1 MTDPQPDP
9 RADTGN
15 AANSGNPADPG
26 PDARRARSRIE
37 PDHQT
42 KPGQPPNPA
51 KPGQPPNPGNPGAPP
66 DDRASHSDDA
76 AALTA
81 ALLKE
86 ESARH
91 DAQAR
96 ASEQVLFADDLLPG
110 VGDEEI
116 PLRQGL
122 AMGGAFTFVV
132 LLVLNSLDELEQAAM
147 AVLAPDIRDTFGVSD
162 GTITFI
168 ASASAAF
175 VVLGA
180 FPMGWLA
187 DRMRRAPIVGVSSA
201 LFSVL
206 VFLSGFAANAFMLFW
221 TRFGAGIAK
230 SNTIPVHSSLLADAY
245 PIGVRG
251 RIGGLTQSTGRA
263 VAAISPLAV
272 GIVAWA
278 AGGDEGWRWAFFL
291 LGLPVAVFAVA
302 AFRIPEPARGQWE
315 KTTVINQV
323 IGDTDPAPI
332 SVEAAFSRLLRIHT
346 VRAVLFAFVALGFVL
361 FTIPVQ
367 SNLFLEDEFGLG
379 TLGRGVATSI
389 AGFAAALVL
398 PVVGLR
404 FDRLYRRDPSL
415 TLRLIGGLLLPTAVL
430 VPLQF
435 AMPNQYLFVAVDVP
449 RTVLSAAAFAM
460 VGPMVWS
467 IVPYRL
473 RGLGSALITLFI
485 FLFGAVGGSLAAAFL
500 IDSYGVQTAV
510 TVLSIPAVTIG
521 SIFLM
526 RGSLSIKH
534 DLSMVVA
541 ELTEE
546 LAEHERRQSAPESTP
561 ALQASGIDFSYGA
574 VQVLFDMSF
583 EVGKGQ
589 ALALLGA
596 NGAGK
601 STALNVLTGLF
612 TPERGVI
619 RMHGRSIT
627 YTTPEQRSAM
637 GVQML
642 PGGRGVFRNLSIEDN
657 LRIGAY
663 KYRRDPADVQRRI
676 ARVIEMF
683 DQLDGRL
690 GERAGDLSG
699 GQQQMLALARVLMH
713 DPDILIID
721 ELSLGL
727 APTIVQ
733 DLVATLQRLREAGQT
748 MIIVEQSLS
757 LALSLADT
765 AVFLEKGEV
774 RYSGSASH
782 LAERPDLVHAVVF
795 GAGDGAGAATQ
806 DVGAAAASGDPAGAS
821 AGDDAANPA
830 PESAP

>member
-1 MTDPQPDP
+1 MTDHPLEQ
-9 RADTGN
+9 G
-15 AANSGNPADPG
+15 
-26 PDARRARSRIE
+26 
-37 PDHQT
+37 
-42 KPGQPPNPA
+42 
-51 KPGQPPNPGNPGAPP
+51 PGAAEPAGTAE
-66 DDRASHSDDA
+66 DDTAV
-76 AALTA
+76 LTA
-81 ALLKE
+81 ALLSQ
-86 ESARH
+86 ESARR

-96 ASEQVLFADDLLPG
+96 AGEQVLFADDLLPG
-110 VGDEEI
+110 VGDEEM
-116 PLRQGL
+116 PLREGL
-122 AMGGAFTFVV
+122 AKGGAFTFIV

-187 DRMRRAPIVGVSSA
+187 DRIRRAPIVGVASA
-201 LFSVL
+201 VFSAM
-206 VFLSGFAANAFMLFW
+206 VFLSGFAVNAFMLFW
-221 TRFGAGIAK
+221 TRFGAGVAK
-230 SNTIPVHSSLLADAY
+230 SNTIPVHSSLLADTY

-263 VAAISPLAV
+263 VAAISPIAV
-272 GIVAWA
+272 GTVAWV

-302 AFRIPEPARGQWE
+302 AFRIPEPPRGQWE
-315 KTTVINQV
+315 KTSVLSQV
-323 IGDTDPAPI
+323 ITDPDPAPI
-332 SVEAAFSRLLRIHT
+332 SVEAAFARLLRIQT

-379 TLGRGVATSI
+379 TFGRGVATSV
-389 AGFAAALVL
+389 AGFAAAVVL

-435 AMPNQYLFVAVDVP
+435 AMPNEYLFVVVDVP

-460 VGPMVWS
+460 VGPVVWS

-500 IDSYGVQTAV
+500 VDSYGVQTAV
-510 TVLSIPAVTIG
+510 TVLALPAVSIG
-521 SIFLM
+521 SIFLI

-546 LAEHERRQSAPESTP
+546 LAEHDRRRIDPESTP
-561 ALQASGIDFSYGA
+561 ALQASNIDFSYGA
-574 VQVLFDMSF
+574 VQVLFDVSF
-583 EVGKGQ
+583 EVAPGKT
-589 ALALLGA
+589 LALLGA

-601 STALNVLTGLF
+601 STALSVVTGLL
-612 TPERGVI
+612 TPERGEI

-642 PGGRGVFRNLSIEDN
+642 PGGRGVFRELSIEDN

-663 KYRRDPADVQRRI
+663 KFRRDPADVQRRI
-676 ARVIEMF
+676 DRVVEMF
-683 DQLDGRL
+683 EQLEGRL

-713 DPDILIID
+713 DPEILIID
-721 ELSLGL
+721 EMSLGL

-733 DLVATLQRLREAGQT
+733 DLVAGLQRLREAGQT
-748 MIIVEQSLS
+748 MIIVEQSLN
-757 LALSLADT
+757 LALSLADD

-774 RYSGSASH
+774 RHSGPATDVI
-782 LAERPDLVHAVVF
+782 ERPELMHAVLF
-795 GAGDGAGAATQ
+795 GAGA
-806 DVGAAAASGDPAGAS
+806 DPAEGVAGDAS
-821 AGDDAANPA
+821 AGSTDSADGTGADGT
-830 PESAP
+830 ESPSDSGNGS

>member
-1 MTDPQPDP
+1 MTDQPPEQDP
-9 RADTGN
+9 
-15 AANSGNPADPG
+15 AAADPAG
-26 PDARRARSRIE
+26 TAE
-37 PDHQT
+37 
-42 KPGQPPNPA
+42 
-51 KPGQPPNPGNPGAPP
+51 
-66 DDRASHSDDA
+66 DDTAV
-76 AALTA
+76 LTA
-81 ALLKE
+81 ALLSA
-86 ESARH
+86 ESARR
-91 DAQAR
+91 DAQAS

-116 PLRQGL
+116 PLREGL
-122 AMGGAFTFVV
+122 AMGGAFTFIV

-187 DRMRRAPIVGVSSA
+187 DRMRRAPIVGVASA
-201 LFSVL
+201 VFSAM
-206 VFLSGFAANAFMLFW
+206 VFLSGFAVNAFMLFW

-251 RIGGLTQSTGRA
+251 RIGGLTQSTGRV
-263 VAAISPLAV
+263 VAAISPIAV
-272 GIVAWA
+272 GTVAWV
-278 AGGDEGWRWAFFL
+278 AGGDEGWRWSFFL

-302 AFRIPEPARGQWE
+302 AFRIPEPTRGQWE
-315 KTTVINQV
+315 KTSVLSQV
-323 IGDTDPAPI
+323 ITDPDPAPI
-332 SVEAAFSRLLRIHT
+332 SVEAAFARLLRIQT
-346 VRAVLFAFVALGFVL
+346 VRAVLFAFVSLGFVL

-379 TLGRGVATSI
+379 TFGRGVATSV
-389 AGFAAALVL
+389 AGFAAAVVL
-398 PVVGLR
+398 PLVGLR

-415 TLRLIGGLLLPTAVL
+415 TLRLIGGLLLPTSVL

-435 AMPNQYLFVAVDVP
+435 AMPNEYLFVVVDVP

-460 VGPMVWS
+460 VSPVVWS

-500 IDSYGVQTAV
+500 VDSYGVQTAV
-510 TVLSIPAVTIG
+510 TVLALPAVSIG
-521 SIFLM
+521 SIFLI
-526 RGSLSIKH
+526 RGSRSIKH

-541 ELTEE
+541 ELEEE
-546 LAEHERRQSAPESTP
+546 LAEHDRRRIDPESTP
-561 ALQASGIDFSYGA
+561 ALQASNIDFSYGA
-574 VQVLFDMSF
+574 VQVLFDVSF
-583 EVGKGQ
+583 EVAQGKT
-589 ALALLGA
+589 LALLGA

-601 STALNVLTGLF
+601 STALSVVTGLL
-612 TPERGVI
+612 TPDRGEI

-642 PGGRGVFRNLSIEDN
+642 PGGRGVFRELSIEDN

-663 KYRRDPADVQRRI
+663 KFRRDSADVQRRI
-676 ARVIEMF
+676 DRVVEMF
-683 DQLDGRL
+683 EQLEGRL
-690 GERAGDLSG
+690 DERAGDLSG
-699 GQQQMLALARVLMH
+699 GQQQMLALARVMMH
-713 DPDILIID
+713 DPEILIID
-721 ELSLGL
+721 EMSLGL

-733 DLVATLQRLREAGQT
+733 DLVAGLQRLREAGQT
-748 MIIVEQSLS
+748 MIVVEQSLN
-757 LALSLADT
+757 LALSLADDT
-765 AVFLEKGEV
+765 VFLEKGEV
-774 RYSGSASH
+774 RYSGPAADV
-782 LAERPDLVHAVVF
+782 LERPELMHAVLF
-795 GAGDGAGAATQ
+795 GAGADPAPGGAGDAGAGSAGSADGAGADSTGSPA
-806 DVGAAAASGDPAGAS
+806 DSGNGS
-821 AGDDAANPA
+821 
-830 PESAP
+830 

>member
-1 MTDPQPDP
+1 MLLGCRLVTDHHPDQGP
-9 RADTGN
+9 VPAEPEGTAEDDT
-15 AANSGNPADPG
+15 AV
-26 PDARRARSRIE
+26 
-37 PDHQT
+37 
-42 KPGQPPNPA
+42 
-51 KPGQPPNPGNPGAPP
+51 
-66 DDRASHSDDA
+66 
-76 AALTA
+76 LTA
-81 ALLKE
+81 ALLSE
-86 ESARH
+86 ESARR

-110 VGDEEI
+110 VGDEEM
-116 PLRQGL
+116 PLRKGL
-122 AMGGAFTFVV
+122 AMGGAFTFIV

-187 DRMRRAPIVGVSSA
+187 DRVRRAPIVGVASA
-201 LFSVL
+201 VFSAM
-206 VFLSGFAANAFMLFW
+206 VFLSGFAVNAFMLFF

-230 SNTIPVHSSLLADAY
+230 SNTIPVHSSLLADTY

-263 VAAISPLAV
+263 VAAISPIAV
-272 GIVAWA
+272 GTVAWI

-302 AFRIPEPARGQWE
+302 AFRIPEPTRGQWE
-315 KTTVINQV
+315 KTTVLSQV
-323 IGDTDPAPI
+323 ITDPDPAPI
-332 SVEAAFSRLLRIHT
+332 SVEAAFARLLRIQT

-379 TLGRGVATSI
+379 TFGRGVATSV
-389 AGFAAALVL
+389 AGFAAAVVL
-398 PVVGLR
+398 PMVGLR

-415 TLRLIGGLLLPTAVL
+415 TLRLIGGLLLPTAFL

-435 AMPNQYLFVAVDVP
+435 AMPNEYLFVVVDVP
-449 RTVLSAAAFAM
+449 RTVLSSAAFAM
-460 VGPMVWS
+460 VAPVVWS

-485 FLFGAVGGSLAAAFL
+485 FLFGAVGGSLVAAFL
-500 IDSYGVQTAV
+500 VDSYGVQTAV
-510 TVLSIPAVTIG
+510 TVLALPAVSIG
-521 SIFLM
+521 SIFLI
-526 RGSLSIKH
+526 RGSRSIKH

-541 ELTEE
+541 ELKEE
-546 LAEHERRQSAPESTP
+546 MAEHDRRRIDPESTP
-561 ALQASGIDFSYGA
+561 ALQASNIDFSYGA
-574 VQVLFDMSF
+574 VQVLFDVSF
-583 EVGKGQ
+583 EVAQGKT
-589 ALALLGA
+589 LALLGA

-601 STALNVLTGLF
+601 STALSVVTGLF
-612 TPERGVI
+612 TPERGEI

-642 PGGRGVFRNLSIEDN
+642 PGGRGVFRELSIEDN

-663 KYRRDPADVQRRI
+663 KFRRDPADVQRRI
-676 ARVIEMF
+676 DRVVEMF
-683 DQLDGRL
+683 EQLEGRL

-699 GQQQMLALARVLMH
+699 GQQQMLALARVMMH
-713 DPDILIID
+713 DPEILIID
-721 ELSLGL
+721 EMSLGL

-733 DLVATLQRLREAGQT
+733 DLVAGLQRLREAGQT
-748 MIIVEQSLS
+748 MIVVEQSLN
-757 LALSLADT
+757 LALSLADDT
-765 AVFLEKGEV
+765 VFLEKGEV
-774 RYSGSASH
+774 RHSGPARDVI
-782 LAERPDLVHAVVF
+782 ERPELMHAVLF
-795 GAGDGAGAATQ
+795 GAGADPVPGSVGDARADSTGSVDSSGADSTGLPS
-806 DVGAAAASGDPAGAS
+806 DSGNGS
-821 AGDDAANPA
+821 
-830 PESAP
+830 

>member
-1 MTDPQPDP
+1 MDANRPDE
-9 RADTGN
+9 A
-15 AANSGNPADPG
+15 SGG
-26 PDARRARSRIE
+26 
-37 PDHQT
+37 
-42 KPGQPPNPA
+42 G
-51 KPGQPPNPGNPGAPP
+51 
-66 DDRASHSDDA
+66 DDA
-76 AALTA
+76 ATLTE
-81 ALLKE
+81 ALLAE

-91 DAQAR
+91 EAQAR
-96 ASEQVLFADDLLPG
+96 AGEQVLFADDLLPG
-110 VGDEEI
+110 VGDEEM

-122 AMGGAFTFVV
+122 AMGGAFTFIV

-187 DRMRRAPIVGVSSA
+187 DRMRRAPIVGVASA
-201 LFSVL
+201 VFSGMVL
-206 VFLSGFAANAFMLFW
+206 LSGFAVNAFMLFW
-221 TRFGAGIAK
+221 TRFGAGMAK
-230 SNTIPVHSSLLADAY
+230 SNTIPVHSSLLADTY

-251 RIGGLTQSTGRA
+251 RIGGLTHSVGRA
-263 VAAISPLAV
+263 VAAISPIAV
-272 GIVAWA
+272 GTVAWV

-302 AFRIPEPARGQWE
+302 AFRIPEPPRGQWE
-315 KTTVINQV
+315 KSTVLSQV
-323 IGDTDPAPI
+323 IGDDDPAPI
-332 SVEAAFSRLLRIHT
+332 SVEAAFNRLLRIRT
-346 VRAVLFAFVALGFVL
+346 VKAVLLAFIALGFVL

-367 SNLFLEDEFGLG
+367 ANLFLEDEFGLD
-379 TLGRGVATSI
+379 TFDRGVATSV
-389 AGFAAALVL
+389 AGFAAAILLPLVG
-398 PVVGLR
+398 VR
-404 FDRLYRRDPSL
+404 FDRLYRRNPAL

-430 VPLQF
+430 VPMQF
-435 AMPNQYLFVAVDVP
+435 AMPNEYLFVAIDVP

-460 VGPMVWS
+460 VGPMIWS
-467 IVPYRL
+467 ILPYRL

-510 TVLSIPAVTIG
+510 TVLSIPAVTVG

-526 RGSLSIKH
+526 RGSLSIRH

-541 ELTEE
+541 ELKEE
-546 LAEHERRQSAPESTP
+546 LAEHERRRTAPESTP

-574 VQVLFDMSF
+574 VQVLFDVSF
-583 EVGKGQ
+583 EVGRGQ
-589 ALALLGA
+589 TLALLGA

-601 STALNVLTGLF
+601 STALSVVTGLF
-612 TPERGVI
+612 TPERGVV

-637 GVQML
+637 GIQML
-642 PGGRGVFRNLSIEDN
+642 PGGRGVFRDLSIEDN

-663 KYRRDPADVQRRI
+663 KYRRDPADVRRRI
-676 ARVIEMF
+676 DRVVEMF

-699 GQQQMLALARVLMH
+699 GQQQMLALARVMMH

-721 ELSLGL
+721 ELSMGL

-733 DLVATLQRLREAGQT
+733 DLVAGLQRLRESGQT
-748 MIIVEQSLS
+748 MILVEQSMS
-757 LALSLADT
+757 LALSLADE

-774 RYSGSASH
+774 RYSGPARH
-782 LAERPDLVHAVVF
+782 LAERPDLIHAVLL
-795 GAGDGAGAATQ
+795 GS
-806 DVGAAAASGDPAGAS
+806 AAADGDSGTSIDSQTADSDDSPNAAS
-821 AGDDAANPA
+821 APGGDDGGRGGSRA
-830 PESAP
+830 PGSDSGG

>member
-1 MTDPQPDP
+1 MRDHPDQ
-9 RADTGN
+9 
-15 AANSGNPADPG
+15 DPG
-26 PDARRARSRIE
+26 AAE
-37 PDHQT
+37 PAGT
-42 KPGQPPNPA
+42 A
-51 KPGQPPNPGNPGAPP
+51 E
-66 DDRASHSDDA
+66 DDTAV
-76 AALTA
+76 LTA
-81 ALLKE
+81 TLLSE
-86 ESARH
+86 ESARRG
-91 DAQAR
+91 AQAR

-110 VGDEEI
+110 VGDEEV
-116 PLRQGL
+116 PLREGL
-122 AMGGAFTFVV
+122 AMGGAFTFIV

-187 DRMRRAPIVGVSSA
+187 DRIRRAPIVGVASA
-201 LFSVL
+201 LFSAL
-206 VFLSGFAANAFMLFW
+206 VFLSGFAVNAFMLFW

-230 SNTIPVHSSLLADAY
+230 SNTIPVHSSLLADTY

-263 VAAISPLAV
+263 VAAISPIAV
-272 GIVAWA
+272 GTVAWV

-302 AFRIPEPARGQWE
+302 AFRIPEPTRGQWE
-315 KTTVINQV
+315 KTSVLSQV
-323 IGDTDPAPI
+323 ISDPDPAPI
-332 SVEAAFSRLLRIHT
+332 SVEAAFARLLRIQT

-379 TLGRGVATSI
+379 TFGRGAATSV
-389 AGFAAALVL
+389 AGFAAAVVL
-398 PVVGLR
+398 PLVGLR

-415 TLRLIGGLLLPTAVL
+415 TLRLIGGLLLPTAFL

-435 AMPNQYLFVAVDVP
+435 AMPNEYLFVVVDVP
-449 RTVLSAAAFAM
+449 RTVLSSAAFAM
-460 VGPMVWS
+460 VAPVVWS

-485 FLFGAVGGSLAAAFL
+485 FLFGAVGGSLVAAFL
-500 IDSYGVQTAV
+500 VDSYGVQTAV
-510 TVLSIPAVTIG
+510 TVLSLPAVTIG
-521 SIFLM
+521 SLFLI
-526 RGSLSIKH
+526 RGSRSIKH

-546 LAEHERRQSAPESTP
+546 LAEHDRRRIDPESTP
-561 ALQASGIDFSYGA
+561 ALQASNIDFSYGA
-574 VQVLFDMSF
+574 VQVLFDVSF
-583 EVGKGQ
+583 EVAQGKT
-589 ALALLGA
+589 LALLGA

-601 STALNVLTGLF
+601 STALSVVTGLF
-612 TPERGVI
+612 TPERGEI

-642 PGGRGVFRNLSIEDN
+642 PGGRGVFRELSIEDN

-663 KYRRDPADVQRRI
+663 KFRRDPADVQRRI
-676 ARVIEMF
+676 DRVVEMF
-683 DQLDGRL
+683 EQLEGRL

-699 GQQQMLALARVLMH
+699 GQQQMLALARVMMH
-713 DPDILIID
+713 DPEILIID
-721 ELSLGL
+721 EMSLGL

-733 DLVATLQRLREAGQT
+733 DLVAGLQRLREAGQT
-748 MIIVEQSLS
+748 MIVVEQSLN
-757 LALSLADT
+757 LALSLADDT
-765 AVFLEKGEV
+765 VFLEKGEV
-774 RYSGSASH
+774 RHAGPAQD
-782 LAERPDLVHAVVF
+782 LIERPELLHAVLF
-795 GAGDGAGAATQ
+795 GAGTDPAPGPAGDAGADST
-806 DVGAAAASGDPAGAS
+806 GSGDSAGADGTGS
-821 AGDDAANPA
+821 PSDPGDGN
-830 PESAP
+830 

>member
-1 MTDPQPDP
+1 MTD
-9 RADTGN
+9 
-15 AANSGNPADPG
+15 
-26 PDARRARSRIE
+26 
-37 PDHQT
+37 DHSDQ
-42 KPGQPPNPA
+42 G
-51 KPGQPPNPGNPGAPP
+51 PGAAEPAGTAEE
-66 DDRASHSDDA
+66 DT

-81 ALLKE
+81 TLLSE
-86 ESARH
+86 ESARRG
-91 DAQAR
+91 AQAR
-96 ASEQVLFADDLLPG
+96 AGEQVLFADDLLPG
-110 VGDEEI
+110 VGDEEM
-116 PLRQGL
+116 PLREGL
-122 AMGGAFTFVV
+122 AMGGAFTFIV

-187 DRMRRAPIVGVSSA
+187 DRIRRAPIVGVASA
-201 LFSVL
+201 LFSAM
-206 VFLSGFAANAFMLFW
+206 VFLSGFAVNAFMLFW

-230 SNTIPVHSSLLADAY
+230 SNTIPVHSSLLADTY

-263 VAAISPLAV
+263 VAAISPIAV
-272 GIVAWA
+272 GTVAWV

-302 AFRIPEPARGQWE
+302 AFRIPEPTRGQWE
-315 KTTVINQV
+315 KTSVLSQV
-323 IGDTDPAPI
+323 ITDPDPAPI
-332 SVEAAFSRLLRIHT
+332 SVEAAFARLLRIQT

-379 TLGRGVATSI
+379 TFGRGAATSV
-389 AGFAAALVL
+389 AGFAAAVVL
-398 PVVGLR
+398 PLVGLR

-415 TLRLIGGLLLPTAVL
+415 TLRLIGGLLLPTAFL

-435 AMPNQYLFVAVDVP
+435 AMPNEYLFVVVDVP
-449 RTVLSAAAFAM
+449 RTVLSSAAFAM
-460 VGPMVWS
+460 VAPVVWS

-485 FLFGAVGGSLAAAFL
+485 FLFGAVGGSLVAAFL
-500 IDSYGVQTAV
+500 VDSYGVQTAV
-510 TVLSIPAVTIG
+510 TVLSLPAVTIG
-521 SIFLM
+521 SLFLI
-526 RGSLSIKH
+526 RGSRSIKH

-546 LAEHERRQSAPESTP
+546 LAEHDRRRIDPESTP
-561 ALQASGIDFSYGA
+561 ALQASNIDFSYGA
-574 VQVLFDMSF
+574 VQVLFDVSF
-583 EVGKGQ
+583 EVAQGKT
-589 ALALLGA
+589 LALLGA

-601 STALNVLTGLF
+601 STALSVVTGLF
-612 TPERGVI
+612 TPERGEI

-642 PGGRGVFRNLSIEDN
+642 PGGRGVFRELSIEDN

-663 KYRRDPADVQRRI
+663 KFRRDPADVQRRI
-676 ARVIEMF
+676 DRVVEMF
-683 DQLDGRL
+683 EQLEGRL

-699 GQQQMLALARVLMH
+699 GQQQMLALARVMMH
-713 DPDILIID
+713 DPEILIID
-721 ELSLGL
+721 EMSLGL

-733 DLVATLQRLREAGQT
+733 DLVAGLQRLREAGQT
-748 MIIVEQSLS
+748 MIVVEQSLN
-757 LALSLADT
+757 LALSLADDT
-765 AVFLEKGEV
+765 VFLEKGEV
-774 RYSGSASH
+774 RHAGPAQD
-782 LAERPDLVHAVVF
+782 LIERPELLHAVLF
-795 GAGDGAGAATQ
+795 GAGT
-806 DVGAAAASGDPAGAS
+806 DPAPGSAGDAS
-821 AGDDAANPA
+821 AGSTGYGQ
-830 PESAP
+830 SAGADSTGSPSDLGNGS

>member
-1 MTDPQPDP
+1 MTDQHPEQ
-9 RADTGN
+9 G
-15 AANSGNPADPG
+15 
-26 PDARRARSRIE
+26 
-37 PDHQT
+37 
-42 KPGQPPNPA
+42 
-51 KPGQPPNPGNPGAPP
+51 PGAAEPAGTAE
-66 DDRASHSDDA
+66 DDTAV
-76 AALTA
+76 LTA
-81 ALLKE
+81 ALLSE

-96 ASEQVLFADDLLPG
+96 AGEQVLFADDLLPG
-110 VGDEEI
+110 VGDEEM
-116 PLRQGL
+116 PLREGL
-122 AMGGAFTFVV
+122 KMGGAFTFIV

-187 DRMRRAPIVGVSSA
+187 DRIRRAPIVGVASA
-201 LFSVL
+201 VFSAM
-206 VFLSGFAANAFMLFW
+206 VFLSGFAINAFMLFF

-230 SNTIPVHSSLLADAY
+230 SNTIPVHSSLLADTY

-263 VAAISPLAV
+263 VAAISPIAV
-272 GIVAWA
+272 GTVAWV

-302 AFRIPEPARGQWE
+302 AFRIPEPTRGQWE
-315 KTTVINQV
+315 KTSVLSQV
-323 IGDTDPAPI
+323 IVDPDPAPI
-332 SVEAAFSRLLRIHT
+332 SVEAAFARLLRIQT

-379 TLGRGVATSI
+379 TFGRGVATSV
-389 AGFAAALVL
+389 AGFAAAVVL
-398 PVVGLR
+398 PMVGLR

-435 AMPNQYLFVAVDVP
+435 AMPNEYLFVVVDVP

-460 VGPMVWS
+460 VSPVVWS

-485 FLFGAVGGSLAAAFL
+485 FLFGAVGGSLVAAFL
-500 IDSYGVQTAV
+500 VDSYGVQTAV
-510 TVLSIPAVTIG
+510 TVLALPAVSIG
-521 SIFLM
+521 SLFLI

-546 LAEHERRQSAPESTP
+546 LAEHERRRIDPESTP
-561 ALQASGIDFSYGA
+561 ALQASNIDFSYGA
-574 VQVLFDMSF
+574 VQVLFDVSF
-583 EVGKGQ
+583 EVAQGKT
-589 ALALLGA
+589 LALLGA

-601 STALNVLTGLF
+601 STALSVVTGLL
-612 TPERGVI
+612 TPERGEI

-642 PGGRGVFRNLSIEDN
+642 PGGRGVFRELSIEDN

-663 KYRRDPADVQRRI
+663 KYRRDSADVQRRI
-676 ARVIEMF
+676 DRVVEMF
-683 DQLDGRL
+683 EQLDGRL

-699 GQQQMLALARVLMH
+699 GQQQMLAMARVMMH
-713 DPDILIID
+713 DPEILIID
-721 ELSLGL
+721 EMSLGL

-733 DLVATLQRLREAGQT
+733 DLVAGLQRLREAGQT
-748 MIIVEQSLS
+748 MIIVEQSLN
-757 LALSLADT
+757 LALSLADDT
-765 AVFLEKGEV
+765 VFLEKGEV
-774 RYSGSASH
+774 RYSGPATDIIEQPE
-782 LAERPDLVHAVVF
+782 LMHAVLF
-795 GAGDGAGAATQ
+795 GAGADSTPGVAGDAGADSTESLS
-806 DVGAAAASGDPAGAS
+806 DSGNGS
-821 AGDDAANPA
+821 
-830 PESAP
+830 

>member
-1 MTDPQPDP
+1 MTAPSP
-9 RADTGN
+9 GN
-15 AANSGNPADPG
+15 NSGDANLRPAALAAPG
-26 PDARRARSRIE
+26 
-37 PDHQT
+37 
-42 KPGQPPNPA
+42 
-51 KPGQPPNPGNPGAPP
+51 
-66 DDRASHSDDA
+66 DDA
-76 AALTA
+76 AALTEAGDGAA
-81 ALLKE
+81 ALAAPGGDAAALTEALLAE

-91 DAQAR
+91 EAQAR
-96 ASEQVLFADDLLPG
+96 ADAQVLFADDLLPG
-110 VGDEEI
+110 VGDEEM
-116 PLRQGL
+116 PLRKGL
-122 AMGGAFTFVV
+122 AMGGAFTFIV

-187 DRMRRAPIVGVSSA
+187 DRVRRAPIVGVASA
-201 LFSVL
+201 VFSGM
-206 VFLSGFAANAFMLFW
+206 VFLSGFAVNAFMLFW

-230 SNTIPVHSSLLADAY
+230 SNTIPVHSSLLADTY

-251 RIGGLTQSTGRA
+251 RIGGLTQSVGRS
-263 VAAISPLAV
+263 VAAISPIAV
-272 GIVAWA
+272 GTVAWI
-278 AGGDEGWRWAFFL
+278 AGGDEGWRWAFLL
-291 LGLPVAVFAVA
+291 LGLPVAVFALA
-302 AFRIPEPARGQWE
+302 AFRIPEPIRGQWE
-315 KTTVINQV
+315 KATVVNQV
-323 IGDTDPAPI
+323 ISDTDPAPI
-332 SVEAAFSRLLRIHT
+332 SVEAAFARLLRIQT

-367 SNLFLEDEFGLG
+367 SNLFLEDQFGLG
-379 TLGRGVATSI
+379 TFGRGVATSV

-398 PVVGLR
+398 PLVGLR
-404 FDRLYRRDPSL
+404 FDRLYRRDPAL
-415 TLRLIGGLLLPTAVL
+415 TLKLIGGLLLPTAVL

-435 AMPNQYLFVAVDVP
+435 AMPNEYLFVLVDVP

-460 VGPMVWS
+460 VGPMVWA

-485 FLFGAVGGSLAAAFL
+485 FLFGAVGGSVAAAFL

-510 TVLSIPAVTIG
+510 TVLAIPAVTIG

-541 ELTEE
+541 ELKEE
-546 LAEHERRQSAPESTP
+546 LAEHERRRTDPESTP
-561 ALQASGIDFSYGA
+561 ALQASGVDFSYGA
-574 VQVLFDMSF
+574 VQVLFDVSF
-583 EVGKGQ
+583 EVGQGKT
-589 ALALLGA
+589 LALLGA

-601 STALNVLTGLF
+601 STALNVVTGLF
-612 TPERGVI
+612 TPERGEI

-637 GVQML
+637 GIQML
-642 PGGRGVFRNLSIEDN
+642 PGGRGVFRDLSIEDN
-657 LRIGAY
+657 LRVGAY

-676 ARVIEMF
+676 DRVVEMF
-683 DQLDGRL
+683 DQLEGRL

-699 GQQQMLALARVLMH
+699 GQQQMLALARVMMH
-713 DPDILIID
+713 DPEILIID

-733 DLVATLQRLREAGQT
+733 DLVAGLQRLREAGQT
-748 MIIVEQSLS
+748 MIVVEQSLN
-757 LALSLADT
+757 LALSLADD

-774 RYSGSASH
+774 RYAGPARS
-782 LAERPDLVHAVVF
+782 LTEQPEMMHAVLF
-795 GAGDGAGAATQ
+795 GVGTVPPPEASDGVGTNDADTNDADTPAGSPGSGDG
-806 DVGAAAASGDPAGAS
+806 S
-821 AGDDAANPA
+821 
-830 PESAP
+830 

>member
-1 MTDPQPDP
+1 MRDHPDQ
-9 RADTGN
+9 G
-15 AANSGNPADPG
+15 
-26 PDARRARSRIE
+26 
-37 PDHQT
+37 
-42 KPGQPPNPA
+42 
-51 KPGQPPNPGNPGAPP
+51 PGAAEPAGTAE
-66 DDRASHSDDA
+66 DDTAV
-76 AALTA
+76 LTA
-81 ALLKE
+81 TLLSE
-86 ESARH
+86 ESARRG
-91 DAQAR
+91 AQAR

-110 VGDEEI
+110 VGDEEV
-116 PLRQGL
+116 PLREGL
-122 AMGGAFTFVV
+122 AMGGAFTFIV

-187 DRMRRAPIVGVSSA
+187 DRIRRAPIVGVASA
-201 LFSVL
+201 LFSAM
-206 VFLSGFAANAFMLFW
+206 VFLSGFAVNAFMLFW

-230 SNTIPVHSSLLADAY
+230 SNTIPVHSSLLADTY

-263 VAAISPLAV
+263 VAAISPIAV
-272 GIVAWA
+272 GTVAWV

-302 AFRIPEPARGQWE
+302 AFRIPEPTRGQWE
-315 KTTVINQV
+315 KTSVLSEVIT
-323 IGDTDPAPI
+323 DPDPAPI
-332 SVEAAFSRLLRIHT
+332 SVEAAFARLLRIQT

-379 TLGRGVATSI
+379 TFGRGVATSV
-389 AGFAAALVL
+389 AGFAAAVVL
-398 PVVGLR
+398 PLVGLR

-415 TLRLIGGLLLPTAVL
+415 TLRLIGGLLLPTAFL

-435 AMPNQYLFVAVDVP
+435 AMPNEYLFVVVDVP
-449 RTVLSAAAFAM
+449 RTVLSSAAFAM
-460 VGPMVWS
+460 VAPVVWS

-485 FLFGAVGGSLAAAFL
+485 FLFGAVGGSLVAAFL
-500 IDSYGVQTAV
+500 VDSYGVQTAV
-510 TVLSIPAVTIG
+510 TVLSLPAVTIG
-521 SIFLM
+521 SLFLI
-526 RGSLSIKH
+526 RGSRSIKH

-546 LAEHERRQSAPESTP
+546 LAEHDRRRIDPESTP
-561 ALQASGIDFSYGA
+561 ALQASNIDFSYGA
-574 VQVLFDMSF
+574 VQVLFDVSF
-583 EVGKGQ
+583 EVAQGKT
-589 ALALLGA
+589 LALLGA

-601 STALNVLTGLF
+601 STALSVVTGLF
-612 TPERGVI
+612 TPERGEI

-642 PGGRGVFRNLSIEDN
+642 PGGRGVFRELSIEDN

-663 KYRRDPADVQRRI
+663 KFRRDPADVQRRI
-676 ARVIEMF
+676 DRVVEMF
-683 DQLDGRL
+683 EQLEGRL

-699 GQQQMLALARVLMH
+699 GQQQMLALARVMMH
-713 DPDILIID
+713 DPEILIID
-721 ELSLGL
+721 EMSLGL

-733 DLVATLQRLREAGQT
+733 DLVAGLQRLREAGQT
-748 MIIVEQSLS
+748 MIVVEQSLN
-757 LALSLADT
+757 LALSLADDT
-765 AVFLEKGEV
+765 VFLEKGEV
-774 RYSGSASH
+774 RHAGPAQD
-782 LAERPDLVHAVVF
+782 LIDRPELLHAVLF
-795 GAGDGAGAATQ
+795 GAGT
-806 DVGAAAASGDPAGAS
+806 DPAPGPAGDAS
-821 AGDDAANPA
+821 AGSTGSGD
-830 PESAP
+830 SAGSDSTGSPSDPGDGS

>member
-1 MTDPQPDP
+1 MTDDHPDQ
-9 RADTGN
+9 
-15 AANSGNPADPG
+15 DPG
-26 PDARRARSRIE
+26 AAE
-37 PDHQT
+37 PAGT
-42 KPGQPPNPA
+42 A
-51 KPGQPPNPGNPGAPP
+51 E
-66 DDRASHSDDA
+66 DDTAV
-76 AALTA
+76 LTA
-81 ALLKE
+81 TLLSE
-86 ESARH
+86 ESVRRG
-91 DAQAR
+91 AQAR

-110 VGDEEI
+110 VGDEEV
-116 PLRQGL
+116 PLREGL
-122 AMGGAFTFVV
+122 AMGGAFTFIV

-187 DRMRRAPIVGVSSA
+187 DRIRRAPIVGVASA
-201 LFSVL
+201 LFSAL
-206 VFLSGFAANAFMLFW
+206 VFLSGFAVNAFMLFW

-230 SNTIPVHSSLLADAY
+230 SNTIPVHSSLLADTY

-263 VAAISPLAV
+263 VAAISPIAV
-272 GIVAWA
+272 GTVAWV

-302 AFRIPEPARGQWE
+302 AFRIPEPTRGQWE
-315 KTTVINQV
+315 KTSVLSQV
-323 IGDTDPAPI
+323 ISDPDPAPI
-332 SVEAAFSRLLRIHT
+332 SVEAAFARLLRIQT

-379 TLGRGVATSI
+379 TFGRGAATSV
-389 AGFAAALVL
+389 AGFAAAVVL
-398 PVVGLR
+398 PLVGLR

-415 TLRLIGGLLLPTAVL
+415 TLRLIGGLLLPTAFL

-435 AMPNQYLFVAVDVP
+435 AMPNEYLFVVVDVP
-449 RTVLSAAAFAM
+449 RTVLSSAAFAM
-460 VGPMVWS
+460 VAPVVWS

-485 FLFGAVGGSLAAAFL
+485 FLFGAVGGSLVAAFL
-500 IDSYGVQTAV
+500 VDSYGVQTAV
-510 TVLSIPAVTIG
+510 TVLSLPAVTIG
-521 SIFLM
+521 SLFLI
-526 RGSLSIKH
+526 RGSRSIKH

-546 LAEHERRQSAPESTP
+546 LAEHDRRRIDPESTP
-561 ALQASGIDFSYGA
+561 ALQASNIDFSYGA
-574 VQVLFDMSF
+574 VQVLFDVSF
-583 EVGKGQ
+583 EVAQGKT
-589 ALALLGA
+589 LALLGA

-601 STALNVLTGLF
+601 STALSVVTGLF
-612 TPERGVI
+612 TPERGEI

-642 PGGRGVFRNLSIEDN
+642 PGGRGVFRELSIEDN

-663 KYRRDPADVQRRI
+663 KFRRDPADVHRRI
-676 ARVIEMF
+676 DRVVEMF
-683 DQLDGRL
+683 EQLEGRL

-699 GQQQMLALARVLMH
+699 GQQQMLALARVMMH
-713 DPDILIID
+713 DPEILIID
-721 ELSLGL
+721 EMSLGL

-733 DLVATLQRLREAGQT
+733 DLVAGLQRLREAGQT
-748 MIIVEQSLS
+748 MIVVEQSLN
-757 LALSLADT
+757 LALSLADDT
-765 AVFLEKGEV
+765 VFLEKGEV
-774 RYSGSASH
+774 RHAGPAQD
-782 LAERPDLVHAVVF
+782 LIERPELLHAVLF
-795 GAGDGAGAATQ
+795 GAGTGPAPGPAGDAGAGST
-806 DVGAAAASGDPAGAS
+806 GSGDSAGAGS
-821 AGDDAANPA
+821 TGSPSDPGDGD
-830 PESAP
+830 

>member
-1 MTDPQPDP
+1 MTDDHPDQ
-9 RADTGN
+9 G
-15 AANSGNPADPG
+15 
-26 PDARRARSRIE
+26 
-37 PDHQT
+37 
-42 KPGQPPNPA
+42 
-51 KPGQPPNPGNPGAPP
+51 PGAAEPAGTAE
-66 DDRASHSDDA
+66 DDT

-81 ALLKE
+81 TLLSE
-86 ESARH
+86 ESARRG
-91 DAQAR
+91 AQAR
-96 ASEQVLFADDLLPG
+96 AGEQVLFADDLLPG
-110 VGDEEI
+110 VGEEEV
-116 PLRQGL
+116 PLREGL
-122 AMGGAFTFVV
+122 AMGGAFTFIV

-187 DRMRRAPIVGVSSA
+187 DRIRRAPIVGVASA
-201 LFSVL
+201 LFSAM
-206 VFLSGFAANAFMLFW
+206 VFLSGFAVNAFMLFW

-230 SNTIPVHSSLLADAY
+230 SNTIPVHSSLLADTY

-263 VAAISPLAV
+263 VAAISPIAV
-272 GIVAWA
+272 GTVAWV

-302 AFRIPEPARGQWE
+302 AFRIPEPTRGQWE
-315 KTTVINQV
+315 KTSVLSQV
-323 IGDTDPAPI
+323 ITDPDPAPI
-332 SVEAAFSRLLRIHT
+332 SVEAAFARLLRIQT

-379 TLGRGVATSI
+379 TFGRGAATSV
-389 AGFAAALVL
+389 AGFAAAVVL
-398 PVVGLR
+398 PLVGLR

-415 TLRLIGGLLLPTAVL
+415 TLRLIGGLLLPTAFL

-435 AMPNQYLFVAVDVP
+435 AMPNEYLFVVVDVP
-449 RTVLSAAAFAM
+449 RTVLSSAAFAM
-460 VGPMVWS
+460 VAPVVWS

-485 FLFGAVGGSLAAAFL
+485 FLFGAVGGSLVAAFL
-500 IDSYGVQTAV
+500 VDSYGVQTAV
-510 TVLSIPAVTIG
+510 TVLSLPAVTIG
-521 SIFLM
+521 SLFLI
-526 RGSLSIKH
+526 RGSRSIKH

-546 LAEHERRQSAPESTP
+546 LAEHDRRRIDPESTP
-561 ALQASGIDFSYGA
+561 ALQASNIDFSYGA
-574 VQVLFDMSF
+574 VQVLFDVSF
-583 EVGKGQ
+583 EVAQGKT
-589 ALALLGA
+589 LALLGA

-601 STALNVLTGLF
+601 STALSVVTGLF
-612 TPERGVI
+612 TPERGEI

-642 PGGRGVFRNLSIEDN
+642 PGGRGVFRELRIEDN

-663 KYRRDPADVQRRI
+663 KFRRDPADVQRRI
-676 ARVIEMF
+676 DRVVEMF
-683 DQLDGRL
+683 EQLEGRL

-699 GQQQMLALARVLMH
+699 GQQQMLALARVMMH
-713 DPDILIID
+713 DPEILIID
-721 ELSLGL
+721 EMSLGL

-733 DLVATLQRLREAGQT
+733 DLVAGLQRLREAGQT
-748 MIIVEQSLS
+748 MIVVEQSLN
-757 LALSLADT
+757 LALSLADDT
-765 AVFLEKGEV
+765 VFLEKGEV
-774 RYSGSASH
+774 RHAGPAQE
-782 LAERPDLVHAVVF
+782 LIERPELLHAVLF
-795 GAGDGAGAATQ
+795 GAGTDPAPGAA
-806 DVGAAAASGDPAGAS
+806 GDAS
-821 AGDDAANPA
+821 AG
-830 PESAP
+830 SAGSGDSAGADSTGSPSDPGDGS

>member
-1 MTDPQPDP
+1 VTDHHPDQGP
-9 RADTGN
+9 VPAEPEGTAEDDT
-15 AANSGNPADPG
+15 AV
-26 PDARRARSRIE
+26 
-37 PDHQT
+37 
-42 KPGQPPNPA
+42 
-51 KPGQPPNPGNPGAPP
+51 
-66 DDRASHSDDA
+66 
-76 AALTA
+76 LTA
-81 ALLKE
+81 ALLSE
-86 ESARH
+86 ESARR

-110 VGDEEI
+110 VGDEEM
-116 PLRQGL
+116 PLRKGL
-122 AMGGAFTFVV
+122 AMGGAFTFIV

-187 DRMRRAPIVGVSSA
+187 DRVRRAPIVGVASA
-201 LFSVL
+201 VFSAM
-206 VFLSGFAANAFMLFW
+206 VFLSGFAVNAFMLFF

-230 SNTIPVHSSLLADAY
+230 SNTIPVHSSLLADTY

-263 VAAISPLAV
+263 VAAISPIAV
-272 GIVAWA
+272 GTVAWI

-302 AFRIPEPARGQWE
+302 AFRIPEPTRGQWE
-315 KTTVINQV
+315 KTTVLSQV
-323 IGDTDPAPI
+323 ITDPDPAPI
-332 SVEAAFSRLLRIHT
+332 SVEAAFARLLRIQT

-379 TLGRGVATSI
+379 TFGRGVATSV
-389 AGFAAALVL
+389 AGFAAAVVL
-398 PVVGLR
+398 PMVGLR

-415 TLRLIGGLLLPTAVL
+415 TLRLIGGLLLPTAFL

-435 AMPNQYLFVAVDVP
+435 AMPNEYLFVVVDVP
-449 RTVLSAAAFAM
+449 RTVLSSAAFAM
-460 VGPMVWS
+460 VAPVVWS

-485 FLFGAVGGSLAAAFL
+485 FLFGAVGGSLVAAFL
-500 IDSYGVQTAV
+500 VDSYGVQTAV
-510 TVLSIPAVTIG
+510 TVLALPAVSIG
-521 SIFLM
+521 SIFLI
-526 RGSLSIKH
+526 RGSRSIKH

-541 ELTEE
+541 ELKEE
-546 LAEHERRQSAPESTP
+546 MAEHDRRRIDPESTP
-561 ALQASGIDFSYGA
+561 ALQASNIDFSYGA
-574 VQVLFDMSF
+574 VQVLFDVSF
-583 EVGKGQ
+583 EVAQGKT
-589 ALALLGA
+589 LALLGA

-601 STALNVLTGLF
+601 STALSVVTGLF
-612 TPERGVI
+612 TPERGEI

-642 PGGRGVFRNLSIEDN
+642 PGGRGVFRELSIEDN

-663 KYRRDPADVQRRI
+663 KFRRDPADVQRRI
-676 ARVIEMF
+676 DRVVEMF
-683 DQLDGRL
+683 EQLEGRL

-699 GQQQMLALARVLMH
+699 GQQQMLALARVMMH
-713 DPDILIID
+713 DPEILIID
-721 ELSLGL
+721 EMSLGL

-733 DLVATLQRLREAGQT
+733 DLVAGLQRLREAGQT
-748 MIIVEQSLS
+748 MIVVEQSLN
-757 LALSLADT
+757 LALSLADDT
-765 AVFLEKGEV
+765 VFLEKGEV
-774 RYSGSASH
+774 RHSGPARDVI
-782 LAERPDLVHAVVF
+782 ERPELMHAVLF
-795 GAGDGAGAATQ
+795 GAGADPVPGSVGDARADSTGSVDSSGADSTGLPS
-806 DVGAAAASGDPAGAS
+806 DSGNGS
-821 AGDDAANPA
+821 
-830 PESAP
+830 

>member
-1 MTDPQPDP
+1 MSDPHPEQE
-9 RADTGN
+9 TG
-15 AANSGNPADPG
+15 PA
-26 PDARRARSRIE
+26 E
-37 PDHQT
+37 PAGT
-42 KPGQPPNPA
+42 
-51 KPGQPPNPGNPGAPP
+51 
-66 DDRASHSDDA
+66 ASDETA
-76 AALTA
+76 VLTA
-81 ALLKE
+81 ALLSE
-86 ESARH
+86 EAARR

-96 ASEQVLFADDLLPG
+96 AGEQVLFADDLLPG
-110 VGDEEI
+110 VGDEEM
-116 PLRQGL
+116 PLREGL
-122 AMGGAFTFVV
+122 AMGGAFTFIV

-187 DRMRRAPIVGVSSA
+187 DRIRRAPIVGVASA
-201 LFSVL
+201 VFSAMVL
-206 VFLSGFAANAFMLFW
+206 LSGFAVNAFMLFW

-230 SNTIPVHSSLLADAY
+230 SNTIPVHSSLLADTY

-263 VAAISPLAV
+263 VAAISPIAV
-272 GIVAWA
+272 GTVAWV

-302 AFRIPEPARGQWE
+302 AFRIPEPTRGQWE
-315 KTTVINQV
+315 KTSVLSQV
-323 IGDTDPAPI
+323 ITDPDPAPI
-332 SVEAAFSRLLRIHT
+332 SVEAAFARLLRIQT
-346 VRAVLFAFVALGFVL
+346 VRAVLFAFVSLGFVL

-379 TLGRGVATSI
+379 TFGRGVATSV
-389 AGFAAALVL
+389 AGFAAAVVL
-398 PVVGLR
+398 PLVGLR

-415 TLRLIGGLLLPTAVL
+415 TLRLIGGLLLPTSVL

-435 AMPNQYLFVAVDVP
+435 AMPNEYLFVVVDVP

-460 VGPMVWS
+460 VSPVVWS

-485 FLFGAVGGSLAAAFL
+485 FLFGAVGGSLVAAFL
-500 IDSYGVQTAV
+500 VDSYGVQTAV
-510 TVLSIPAVTIG
+510 TVLALPAVSIG
-521 SIFLM
+521 SIFLI
-526 RGSLSIKH
+526 RGSRSIKH

-546 LAEHERRQSAPESTP
+546 LAEHDRRRIDPESTP
-561 ALQASGIDFSYGA
+561 ALQASNIDFSYGA
-574 VQVLFDMSF
+574 VQVLFDVSF
-583 EVGKGQ
+583 EVAQGKT
-589 ALALLGA
+589 LALLGA

-601 STALNVLTGLF
+601 STALSVVTGLF
-612 TPERGVI
+612 TPDRGEI

-642 PGGRGVFRNLSIEDN
+642 PGGRGVFRDLSIEDN

-663 KYRRDPADVQRRI
+663 KFRRDSADVQRRI
-676 ARVIEMF
+676 DRVVEMF
-683 DQLDGRL
+683 EQLEGRL

-699 GQQQMLALARVLMH
+699 GQQQMLALARVMMH
-713 DPDILIID
+713 DPEVLIID
-721 ELSLGL
+721 EMSLGL

-733 DLVATLQRLREAGQT
+733 DLVAGLQRLREAGQT
-748 MIIVEQSLS
+748 MIIVEQSLN
-757 LALSLADT
+757 LALSLADDT
-765 AVFLEKGEV
+765 VFLEKGEV
-774 RYSGSASH
+774 RYSGPATDVI
-782 LAERPDLVHAVVF
+782 ERPELMHAVLF
-795 GAGDGAGAATQ
+795 GAGADPAPDVAGDAGADST
-806 DVGAAAASGDPAGAS
+806 GS
-821 AGDDAANPA
+821 AGGTGADSTGSPSDSVNG
-830 PESAP
+830 S